1 LVTARTS
8 SIVIPASTQ
17 QITGRSHPFGQG
29 TIAASNPWRLFAWDQ
44 HRCAMPRYYFDV
56 DIQDVSSVSD
66 TEGMELQSLVEA
78 KAEAL
83 SAISGVAQR
92 FMPSLPEMSI
102 HVRDETG
109 QDVLRVRL
117 SLVVEE
123 IPE

>member
-1 LVTARTS
+1 
-8 SIVIPASTQ
+8 
-17 QITGRSHPFGQG
+17 
-29 TIAASNPWRLFAWDQ
+29 
-44 HRCAMPRYYFDV
+44 MPRYYFDV

-66 TEGMELQSLVEA
+66 TEGMELQSLAEA

-83 SAISGVAQR
+83 SGMAQR
-92 FMPSLPEMSI
+92 FVPSVPEMSI

-109 QDVLRVRL
+109 RDVLRIRL